1 MKNGFLSAK
10 GEAVKNAGIIRCT
23 SIQLNIRARYPQR
36 IRLQYVKGHSGNVG
50 NDGADAMANRGTLL
64 PAVEDRD
71 WDALEVKLTELEKSS
86 VETNDVDP
94 APMEVEDID
103 NVETTDEEI
112 SSSDESLT
120 TVAVTTS
127 STIKKPTADS
137 TPSWISSS
145 KSNIIPLLSAPQ
157 EEKMGVAAASSA
169 QRSALPASS
178 PPQSI
183 PLESPA
189 IVSSTGFETNRDK
202 VSSKVINA
210 SICASEVNF
219 DVGQLVFRSSSI
231 SYIPTGLCGLCI
243 G

>member
-103 NVETTDEEI
+103 DVETTDEEI

-127 STIKKPTADS
+127 STIKPTADS

-157 EEKMGVAAASSA
+157 EEKMGVAAATSA

>member
-103 NVETTDEEI
+103 DVETTDEEI

-127 STIKKPTADS
+127 STIKPTADS

>member
-127 STIKKPTADS
+127 STIKPTADS

-157 EEKMGVAAASSA
+157 EEKMGVAAATSA

>member
-103 NVETTDEEI
+103 DVETTDEEI

-127 STIKKPTADS
+127 STIKPTADS

-169 QRSALPASS
+169 QRSTLPASS

-189 IVSSTGFETNRDK
+189 IVSSTAFETNRDK

>member
-103 NVETTDEEI
+103 DVETTDEEI

-127 STIKKPTADS
+127 STIKPTADS

-189 IVSSTGFETNRDK
+189 MVSSTGFETNRDK